1 MEIRGAV
8 SIGAAAG
15 AYKPA
20 EENIVKLCLNTFTSG
35 CPRGF
40 KVVVRA
46 LRVFI
51 RLQKLEDIDF
61 TNKTLL
67 FRPKRAVCSLP
78 GNGLSYFLGF
88 DVGGGCEGCWRAQ
101 GTCYGC

>member
-1 MEIRGAV
+1 MEIRGAI

-40 KVVVRA
+40 KVVVRP
-46 LRVFI
+46 
-51 RLQKLEDIDF
+51 LEILMRF
-61 TNKTLL
+61 
-67 FRPKRAVCSLP
+67 
-78 GNGLSYFLGF
+78 
-88 DVGGGCEGCWRAQ
+88 
-101 GTCYGC
+101 

>member
-1 MEIRGAV
+1 MEIHGAV

-20 EENIVKLCLNTFTSG
+20 EKGIAKLCLNTFTSG

-51 RLQKLEDIDF
+51 RL
-61 TNKTLL
+61 
-67 FRPKRAVCSLP
+67 
-78 GNGLSYFLGF
+78 
-88 DVGGGCEGCWRAQ
+88 
-101 GTCYGC
+101 